1 MKLSTHFQGEGLR
14 SRAMRG
20 VAISL
25 GTTVAQQLIRLG
37 SNLILTRLLFP
48 EAFGLMALVQTFMAG
63 LAMFS
68 DIGIG
73 PSIIQNRRGE
83 DPDFLNTAWTIQIG
97 RGVMLWLG
105 ACALAWPAAQFYN
118 EPQLLSLMPAVGL
131 TALIAGFQTTKTV
144 VANRQLRLGRQSAIS
159 LATQCIGILVTVIL
173 AWIWPSIWALVI
185 GSLFSSL
192 MGILAGHFFMTGV
205 PNRLRWD
212 PSAAR
217 SLMSFGRY
225 IFLSTLAGF
234 VVNQGDKVL
243 MGKLVGFSD
252 LGIYNIAF
260 FMASFPG
267 ILGDMLASRI
277 LFPLYREIRPS
288 ESASSR
294 RRIGRARILL
304 AGALIVLSGTLA
316 VIGDWLIGLLY
327 DPRYAAAGPMMVILS
342 VMAFPTALTKGNSQ
356 LLLAEGNSRDFSIL
370 TVTQAVLTIVYLLV
384 GFWLLGLFGILLVSG
399 LRVITVYPLQQ
410 IFLSRHNGTD
420 LRRDVVLALIGLA
433 FAALAIWVNW
443 EALRDFVLI
452 SRATAPSVTDVWT
465 ARDVFGGSGGG

>member
-1 MKLSTHFQGEGLR
+1 MR

-20 VAISL
+20 IAISL

-48 EAFGLMALVQTFMAG
+48 EAFGLMALVQTFMTG

-131 TALIAGFQTTKTV
+131 TALIAGFQTTKAL
-144 VANRQLRLGRQSAIS
+144 VANRQLRLGRQSGIS
-159 LATQCIGILVTVIL
+159 LAIQCIGTLGMVIL

-185 GSLFSSL
+185 GSLLSGL
-192 MGILAGHFFMTGV
+192 LGVLAGHLFLPGV
-205 PNRLRWD
+205 SNRLRWD
-212 PSAAR
+212 PSAAQA
-217 SLMSFGRY
+217 LMSFGRY
-225 IFLSTLAGF
+225 IFLSTMAGF

-243 MGKLVGFSD
+243 MGKLVGFGD

-267 ILGDMLASRI
+267 MLGDMLATRI

-288 ESASSR
+288 ESALSR
-294 RRIGRARILL
+294 RRIGRARMLL
-304 AGALIVLSGTLA
+304 AGALIVMSGTLA
-316 VIGDWLIGLLY
+316 VIGDWLIELLY
-327 DPRYAAAGPMMVILS
+327 DPRYAAAGPMMIVLS
-342 VMAFPTALTKGNSQ
+342 IMGFPAALIRGNSQ
-356 LLLAEGNSRDFSIL
+356 LLLAEGNSRNFSIL
-370 TVTQAVLTIVYLLV
+370 TVTQAVLTIVYMLV
-384 GFWLLGLFGILLVSG
+384 GFWLLGLFGILLVGG
-399 LRVITVYPLQQ
+399 LVVITVYPLQQ
-410 IFLSRHNGTD
+410 VFLNRHNGTD
-420 LRRDVVLALIGLA
+420 LRRDAVLALVGLA

-452 SRATAPSVTDVWT
+452 SRATAPSLTDVWT
-465 ARDVFGGSGGG
+465 ARDMFGTSGR

>member
-1 MKLSTHFQGEGLR
+1 
-14 SRAMRG
+14 MRG

-25 GTTVAQQLIRLG
+25 GTTFGQQLIRLG

-48 EAFGLMALVQTFMAG
+48 EAFGLMALVQTFMTG

-73 PSIIQNRRGE
+73 PSIIQNQRGE

-97 RGVMLWLG
+97 RGVILWLG
-105 ACALAWPAAQFYN
+105 ACALAWPAARFYN
-118 EPQLLSLMPAVGL
+118 EPQLLSLMPVIGL
-131 TALIAGFQTTKTV
+131 TALIGGFQTTKTV
-144 VANRQLRLGRQSAIS
+144 VANRQLRLGRQSVIG
-159 LATQCIGILVTVIL
+159 LATQCISTLVMVVL

-192 MGILAGHFFMTGV
+192 LGILAGHLFMPGV
-205 PNRLRWD
+205 SNRLRWD

-217 SLMSFGRY
+217 ALISFGRY

-234 VVNQGDKVL
+234 VVNQSDRVL

-267 ILGDMLASRI
+267 MLGDILASRI

-288 ESASSR
+288 ESLLSR
-294 RRIGRARILL
+294 RRIGRARMLL
-304 AGALIVLSGTLA
+304 AGALIVMSGTLA
-316 VIGDWLIGLLY
+316 VIGDWLIELLY

-342 VMAFPTALTKGNSQ
+342 IMAFPAALIRGNSQ

-370 TVTQAVLTIVYLLV
+370 TVIQAVLTIVYMLV

-399 LRVITVYPLQQ
+399 LMVITIYPLQQ
-410 IFLSRHNGTD
+410 VFLSRHNGTD
-420 LRRDVVLALIGLA
+420 LRRDAVLALVGLA

-443 EALRDFVLI
+443 EAVHDFVLI
-452 SRATAPSVTDVWT
+452 SRATSPSLTDVW
-465 ARDVFGGSGGG
+465 AAQDVFGETER

>member
-1 MKLSTHFQGEGLR
+1 
-14 SRAMRG
+14 
-20 VAISL
+20 
-25 GTTVAQQLIRLG
+25 
-37 SNLILTRLLFP
+37 
-48 EAFGLMALVQTFMAG
+48 
-63 LAMFS
+63 
-68 DIGIG
+68 
-73 PSIIQNRRGE
+73 
-83 DPDFLNTAWTIQIG
+83 
-97 RGVMLWLG
+97 MLWLG

-144 VANRQLRLGRQSAIS
+144 VANRQLRLGRQSVIG
-159 LATQCIGILVTVIL
+159 LATQCISTLVIVML

-192 MGILAGHFFMTGV
+192 LGILAGHLFMPGV
-205 PNRLRWD
+205 SNRLRWD
-212 PSAAR
+212 PSAAWA
-217 SLMSFGRY
+217 LISFGRY

-234 VVNQGDKVL
+234 VVNQSDRVL

-288 ESASSR
+288 ESLLSR
-294 RRIGRARILL
+294 RRIGRARMLL
-304 AGALIVLSGTLA
+304 AGALIIMSGTLA
-316 VIGDWLIGLLY
+316 VIGNWLIGLLY

-342 VMAFPTALTKGNSQ
+342 IMAFPAALIRGNSQ

-370 TVTQAVLTIVYLLV
+370 TVIQAVLTIVYMLV

-399 LRVITVYPLQQ
+399 LMVITIYPLQQ
-410 IFLSRHNGTD
+410 VFLSRHNGTD
-420 LRRDVVLALIGLA
+420 LRRDAVLALVGLA
-433 FAALAIWVNW
+433 FTALAIWVNW

-452 SRATAPSVTDVWT
+452 SHATSPSLTGVW
-465 ARDVFGGSGGG
+465 AAQDVFGESRR